1 MADTEDGGTN
11 PILPI
16 PRRQRLLS
24 GKQLKEQTRFRLLV
38 ACLVAGLIATVLFLA
53 AMATTDW
60 VRLKYPS
67 GLFQSSTSVYVERQV
82 SGLFRLC
89 RVECDNSSHPV
100 VHSQSI
106 FMLQIKLN

>member
-1 MADTEDGGTN
+1 MAETEDGGRN
-11 PILPI
+11 PILTV

-24 GKQLKEQTRFRLLV
+24 GKQLKQQTRFRLLV
-38 ACLVAGLIATVLFLA
+38 TCLVAGLIAIVLFLA

-67 GLFQSSTSVYVERQV
+67 GLFQSSTSAYVERQV

-89 RVECDNSSHPV
+89 RVEVDNSSQPV
-100 VHSQSI
+100 VRS
-106 FMLQIKLN
+106 